1 MAIHYRKDSDR
12 TVRRVKKGKSF
23 SFVNKKGEAVS
34 KKRANRILKL
44 AIPPA
49 WTDVVI
55 SPDPQDYIQAIGT
68 DAKGR
73 KQYIYHPEWV
83 KKNQEK
89 KFDQMIVFGE
99 SLPTLRRV
107 VSSHMHQSA
116 LSRDRILA
124 TIVWLLENTF
134 IRVGNKTYAKENESY
149 GLTTMRNKHVDVSG
163 NTVSF
168 SFKGKSGVYHE
179 LDVTHPTV
187 AKTIRACIDLPGYE
201 LFQYVNGDG
210 ERRSVDSGDV
220 NGYLQEH
227 TGADFSAK
235 DFRTWG
241 GSVMAG
247 DAFYQL
253 GEAQNQTALKKNTS
267 AVVGKVSEHL
277 GNTKR
282 VCRTYYIH
290 PVIIS
295 SYERGI
301 LSPHFDRVYKRKYSK
316 KFRLS
321 PEEYATWSLIRDSYV

>member
-12 TVRRVKKGKSF
+12 TIRRVKKGKGF
-23 SFVNKKGEAVS
+23 AFVDKKGAAVS
-34 KKRANRILKL
+34 KKRADRISKL
-44 AIPPA
+44 VIPPA
-49 WTDVVI
+49 WTEVVI

-73 KQYIYHPEWV
+73 RQYIYHHEWI
-83 KKNQEK
+83 KKNQEH
-89 KFDQMIVFGE
+89 KFDQMVVFGE
-99 SLPTLRRV
+99 RLPTLRRT
-107 VSSHMHQSA
+107 VSSDMREST

-134 IRVGNKTYAKENESY
+134 IRVGNKAYAKENESY

-210 ERRSVDSGDV
+210 ERRSVDSSDV
-220 NGYLQEH
+220 NSYLQEH

-241 GSVMAG
+241 GSVLAG
-247 DAFYQL
+247 DAFYQM
-253 GEAQNQTALKKNTS
+253 GDAQNPTSLKKNIS
-267 AVVGKVSEHL
+267 EVVGKVSEHL

-295 SYERGI
+295 SYERNI
-301 LSPHFDRVYKRKYSK
+301 LTPHFDRAYKRKYAK
-316 KFRLS
+316 RFRLS
-321 PEEYATWSLIRDSYV
+321 PEEYATWSLIKDS